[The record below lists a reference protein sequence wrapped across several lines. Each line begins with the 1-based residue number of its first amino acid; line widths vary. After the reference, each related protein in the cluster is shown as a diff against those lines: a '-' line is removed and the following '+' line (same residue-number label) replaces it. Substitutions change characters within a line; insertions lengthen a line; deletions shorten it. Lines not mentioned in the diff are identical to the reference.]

1 MEVVFYRRKTN
12 RRLFSFGDDI
22 RKVPVCGKELQFRQ
36 AEAVK
41 SLSCRMKDV
50 ESEDVITDKAYFIF
64 DDDLFFTRE
73 FVKKALSAI
82 KKDKTPTQFGLAEN
96 RFNQRWVLP
105 HSADDS
111 ENLKFSFFFRNSDSS
126 ASRFYE
132 IGQHLIDDGFYI
144 PDQIV
149 QGGHYYVGR
158 SDCFISRI
166 ASPFHL
172 LQVNLA
178 FNLIRTIEPQKNY
191 PQWLVDKIAPEG
203 SWLYNRALKKLNR
216 IGKKCK
222 IHPTAVIEASVI
234 GDNVTIGAF
243 AVVRFSH
250 IGNGCVISDQVTV
263 INSVLGQNNYIANS
277 NYLGFNLLFDNVF
290 LIHGPYQF
298 SVFGNHSAAFA
309 VINCDIRLDRQ
320 NIRIPT
326 DAGVLNS
333 NQPLL
338 GIAYGH
344 HSKTGGGNI
353 IAAGRIVP
361 NHHTIN
367 PPDNII
373 MKFDN

>member
-36 AEAVK
+36 AEAVE
-41 SLSCRMKDV
+41 SLSCRMKDF
-50 ESEDVITDKAYFIF
+50 ESEDEITDRAYFIF

-73 FVKKALSAI
+73 FVKKALSAV
-82 KKDKTPTQFGLAEN
+82 KKEKTSAHFGLAEN
-96 RFNQRWVLP
+96 RFNQRWILP

-111 ENLKFSFFFRNSDSS
+111 ENLKFSFFYRNADSS
-126 ASRFYE
+126 ASRFFE
-132 IGQHLIDDGFYI
+132 IWQHLIDDGFYI

-216 IGKKCK
+216 IGKNCR

-234 GDNVTIGAF
+234 GDNVSIGAF

-373 MKFDN
+373 MKFDT